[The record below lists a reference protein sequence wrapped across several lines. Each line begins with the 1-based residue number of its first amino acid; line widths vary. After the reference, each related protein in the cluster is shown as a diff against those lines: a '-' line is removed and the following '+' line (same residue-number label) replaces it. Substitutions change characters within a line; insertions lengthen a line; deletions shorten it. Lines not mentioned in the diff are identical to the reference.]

1 MDKFNTPVKDLV
13 IIPSKISIF
22 LQNYHQKT
30 NVIMANQYLILVLI
44 MVGFMGCKEQE
55 PQAVLEEE
63 PVVVEKPVDVYE
75 FGFNLND
82 FVVKRDT
89 IRRGDSFGEI
99 LERNRIGYPKIY
111 NIVQKAKDSFDIRKL
126 LVGRPYTLLCSK
138 DSLQEPKCFIYQPT
152 LEEYVVINFQDSIH
166 AYTER
171 KPITY
176 IEKTATGVIT
186 NNISET
192 LEEQGLSPRL
202 AYKMADEIYAWTIDF
217 NRLQKGDKFKVIYT
231 DKYIDDSIYAGVYD
245 VKAAYFLHNNEPFYA
260 FEFETDSIK
269 HIKDYFNDEAKN
281 LRRAFLK
288 APVQFSRISSRYNL
302 NRRIAYYGNTVRPH
316 RGTDFA
322 AQVGTPILATANGT
336 VTKASYTGGNG
347 NYVKIRHNA
356 TYETQYLHMQ
366 KRKVKVGQF
375 VKQGD
380 VIGWVGM
387 TGHTAGPH
395 VCYRFW
401 KNGREVDPFRQ
412 KLPEAEPI
420 SESLKTKYLSF
431 IEPLKLQLDC
441 IPFQDEGIKEKPN
454 QNAITLNN

>member
-1 MDKFNTPVKDLV
+1 MDKTRIRSMGNRSLILFFLA
-13 IIPSKISIF
+13 ISIF
-22 LQNYHQKT
+22 SCKEKVEQN
-30 NVIMANQYLILVLI
+30 LE
-44 MVGFMGCKEQE
+44 KEQE
-55 PQAVLEEE
+55 DLA
-63 PVVVEKPVDVYE
+63 VVEPEEVYE

-89 IRRGDSFGEI
+89 VRRGDTFGDI
-99 LERNRIGYPKIY
+99 LERNKIGYPKIF
-111 NIVQKAKDSFDIRKL
+111 NIVQKAKDTFDIARGL
-126 LVGRPYTLLCSK
+126 RVGKPYTLLCSK
-138 DSLQEPKCFIYQPT
+138 DSLQQTQCFIYQPN

-166 AYTER
+166 AYIKR
-171 KPITY
+171 KPIKY
-176 IEKTATGVIT
+176 VEKELSGVIESS
-186 NNISET
+186 ISET
-192 LEEQGLSPRL
+192 LDEKGISAVLTNKL
-202 AYKMADEIYAWTIDF
+202 ADEIYAWTIDF

-231 DKYIDDSIYAGVYD
+231 DKYIDDTIYAGVHD

-260 FEFETDSIK
+260 FEFETDSVK
-269 HIKDYFNDEAKN
+269 HIRDYFNDEAKN

-302 NRRIAYYGNTVRPH
+302 KRRIAYYGNKIRPH
-316 RGTDFA
+316 KGTDFA
-322 AQVGTPILATANGT
+322 AAIGTPIMATANGT
-336 VTKASYTGGNG
+336 VTKASYTSGNG

-356 TYETQYLHMQ
+356 TYETQYLHML

-401 KNGREVDPFRQ
+401 KNGRQVDPLRE

-420 SESLKTKYLSF
+420 SESLKTKYFDF
-431 IEPLKLQLDC
+431 IKPIKAKLDS
-441 IPFQDEGIKEKPN
+441 IPFKAVKPKLP
-454 QNAITLNN
+454 IENNLISQVK